1 MPWQGRR
8 SPSRAA
14 RRVLPGD
21 SRYHSGVTALE
32 KVAGELEKYNHPLFA
47 FAAHER
53 DGAIELVIR
62 SKFSLPGTTQIHT
75 YAAPVHLHDIEH
87 QQFPWT
93 FQRYLYD
100 CLHDY
105 VVEMFTRS
113 PQDREDGS

>member
-1 MPWQGRR
+1 MRR
-8 SPSRAA
+8 RRQWPSSRCPAA
-14 RRVLPGD
+14 RKALQSD
-21 SRYHSGVTALE
+21 SRYHSGVTPLQ
-32 KVAGELEKYNHPLFA
+32 KVAGELEKYDHPLFA

-62 SKFSLPGTTQIHT
+62 SKVSQPGAARVHT

-87 QQFPWT
+87 AQFPWN

-105 VVEMFTRS
+105 VVEMFT
-113 PQDREDGS
+113 